1 MGIPLIDLAGALQ
14 TSAPRSLDVAAA
26 LRQACM
32 GPGFFYVTNHG
43 IPQELIQQ
51 QFALAAAFFD
61 LPLADKMAISLH
73 RSASMR
79 GYESLGGQT
88 LDATAHPDLKE
99 SFYCGLDYPTSHPYV
114 QRGYHSYGTNQW
126 PMQLPT
132 LSAQCM
138 AYMAAVQGL
147 ALRLMQL
154 LALSLGLAE
163 GYFDHTHQNPML
175 TLRLLRYP
183 PQPEGADAQ
192 TFGAGEHTDWGAIT
206 LLAQDHHGGL
216 EVKLPSGDWV
226 AATPMD
232 GALVVNLGDMV
243 PRWTNGLYRSN
254 PHRVRNVHS
263 AGAPRHSIPFFYTPD
278 YEAQVSPVPT
288 CVAPGEPPR
297 FAPCTVGEH
306 LQAMYQKT
314 YGLGTGKSLA
324 RVDAPAMGS
333 TTAAVA

>member
-14 TSAPRSLDVAAA
+14 AGAPRGAEVAGE

-32 GPGFFYVTNHG
+32 GPGFFYVIHHG
-43 IPQELIQQ
+43 IPHDLIAQ
-51 QFALAAAFFD
+51 QFALASRFFD

-73 RSASMR
+73 KSPSMR

-88 LDATAHPDLKE
+88 LDATARPDLKE
-99 SFYCGLDYPTSHPYV
+99 SFYCGLDYPATHPYV

-126 PMQLPT
+126 PAQLP
-132 LSAQCM
+132 AM
-138 AYMAAVQGL
+138 
-147 ALRLMQL
+147 
-154 LALSLGLAE
+154 E
-163 GYFDHTHQNPML
+163 DYFDHTHQNPML

-183 PQPEGADAQ
+183 PHPEGADAF

-206 LLAQDHHGGL
+206 VLAQDNYGGL
-216 EVKLPSGDWV
+216 EVKLPNGEWA
-226 AATPMD
+226 AATPIE
-232 GALVVNLGDMV
+232 GALVVNLGDMI

-278 YEAQVSPVPT
+278 YEASVSPVPT
-288 CVAPGEPPR
+288 CIADGETPR

-314 YGLGTGKSLA
+314 YGLQ
-324 RVDAPAMGS
+324 PGS
-333 TTAAVA
+333 KTAETA